1 MNERVFVLREA
12 VVKITQLLT
21 DKSIKVTQRGLT
33 AYVKADHMGR
43 PIVVNLPYLPDNATD
58 ELCFAIQGFLDHEVA
73 HILFTDF
80 TVGERAKSEGVFGVM
95 NILEDARVEKA
106 MGAKFSGSSS
116 NLADVGEFFLREY
129 TDLKLEEAKKSGD
142 ANKVVSVLAI
152 PLMRGMSGQRVFK
165 EYMKDKMH
173 LVQDMYDKIKDLA
186 EKMES
191 AKTTEDCLKIA
202 HEVKKRI
209 EAKEGEGEESED
221 KSKSSSSK
229 RSSGFR
235 GENEEKGEGAGESK
249 GEGGKGEGEEKEG
262 EDEGE
267 DEEKEGED
275 EEGEGEEKEG
285 EEKEKEGEEKEKEGE
300 EKEKEGEEK
309 EKEGEEKEKE
319 GEEKEKEGEEKEK
332 EGEEKEGER
341 GEGDSTA
348 TITEIAPS
356 VFSEV
361 EKEGVAFD
369 ESVIQ
374 IVSEMTAQAASS
386 SSYVVYTK
394 EDDVV
399 ENLKVPSAYRSE
411 MFQRLADKTEHM
423 IAPLQKDLE
432 RAIAARSLSVW
443 ENGRR
448 SGRLSSSNLS
458 RLAVNDSRVFR
469 RKVESDTKDVAV
481 ELVIDASGSMNGGKI
496 HLATQAA
503 YALSSTLERIGIK
516 NEVICFT
523 TKDAPSTTKEYEKS
537 EKLLGRRFSR
547 YEPLYMPILKGFNE
561 RINSDTKMRF
571 GWLPN
576 ASSSLLKNNVDGEC
590 VEIAARRLLAR
601 REAGKV
607 MIVLSDGQPS
617 AACASGLQRHLK
629 ETVHKI
635 EGSGVKVVGIG
646 IMTSAVTN
654 YYSKHIIVNDINAL
668 PAHVMKELRH
678 LLVG

>member
-275 EEGEGEEKEG
+275 EEGEGE
-285 EEKEKEGEEKEKEGE
+285 
-300 EKEKEGEEK
+300 
-309 EKEGEEKEKE
+309 
-319 GEEKEKEGEEKEK
+319 EKEGEEKEK